1 MKINYKAL
9 WIEDQF
15 EYIQPQIDDIE
26 KMLKKNGFIFE
37 MDKKTS
43 LSDDDLVKLGD
54 KLSQYNP
61 YDIIIFDYDLGKE
74 TKKGNEIASEL
85 RQSIFTDMI
94 FYSGKA
100 AGELRQF
107 LFKSRVEGVFTV
119 NREKFAEEAW
129 PIIEDQIKR
138 ICDINN
144 MRGIILDEMSDID
157 LRMRELYNK
166 KYADLPYEEKER
178 QVKKI
183 RGKLEE
189 NQDSIKAQVKNV
201 NSETLP
207 EMMKNPLKTDF
218 NMVRIRLKELYDD
231 DELLGEKGKLKK
243 NQDIRNQFAH
253 NMATYDKKNRT
264 VSLHG
269 IPKAYTF
276 DNFKDI
282 RKELIDI
289 SNQIK
294 KYIKNGYR

>member
-253 NMATYDKKNRT
+253 NKAKYDEENGT